1 MSTALIAPQKTTEQT
16 AVERWNADRTRT
28 TVEFEV
34 KHLWGLHTV
43 RGRFRSF
50 DGAYIV
56 GPGGTEIELTID
68 AASIDTGVARRDEH
82 LRSPDFFFVALHPQ
96 VRFRSTRVTR
106 TGKRR
111 RAHERRAGGG
121 RHDRS
126 SRVRRIGARDR
137 RRARDGGDYDGRPGA
152 LRDERGPA
160 WERPAADEGAREGAP
175 RPRREPLL
183 IRRAGRG
190 GSGRPPRGRGLAARP
205 VSV

>member
-1 MSTALIAPQKTTEQT
+1 MTRSAAAAWQPPQGCSERSLRARRRDEHSTYRAAADHEQT

-82 LRSPDFFFVALHPQ
+82 LRSPDFFFVALHPLDAVQ
-96 VRFRSTRVTR
+96 VDSRHR

-111 RAHERRAGGG
+111 RARERRAGGG
-121 RHDRS
+121 RHDAFLSRS
-126 SRVRRIGARDR
+126 THRCA
-137 RRARDGGDYDGRPGA
+137 
-152 LRDERGPA
+152 
-160 WERPAADEGAREGAP
+160 
-175 RPRREPLL
+175 
-183 IRRAGRG
+183 
-190 GSGRPPRGRGLAARP
+190 
-205 VSV
+205 